1 MSPMSDTP
9 IHTHTPDHGP
19 EVEWVGTVLYT
30 TFRANFR
37 APDNWLIARQAFMA
51 LVAAADVPGPPGPDL
66 VKVFRNNFLDTPTP
80 RSKPSP

>member
-1 MSPMSDTP
+1 MSDTP

-37 APDNWLIARQAFMA
+37 APDNWFIARQRFMVIA
-51 LVAAADVPGPPGPDL
+51 AAADVPGPPGPDQ
-66 VKVFRNNFLDTPTP
+66 VTVSRNTTLDTPT
-80 RSKPSP
+80 SKE